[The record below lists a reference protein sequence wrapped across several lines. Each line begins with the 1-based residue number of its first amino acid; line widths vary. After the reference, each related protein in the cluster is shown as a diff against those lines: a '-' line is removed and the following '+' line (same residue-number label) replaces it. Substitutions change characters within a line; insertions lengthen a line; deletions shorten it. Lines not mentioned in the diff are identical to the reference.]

1 VLVSPARRGKLPY
14 TVGVQGSAPFVNV
27 SKEYRGR
34 REAVRA
40 SNMNEPDTIIA
51 PRPSESKLRYDDEKT
66 LTLLG

>member
-1 VLVSPARRGKLPY
+1 MPY

-66 LTLLG
+66 LSLLG